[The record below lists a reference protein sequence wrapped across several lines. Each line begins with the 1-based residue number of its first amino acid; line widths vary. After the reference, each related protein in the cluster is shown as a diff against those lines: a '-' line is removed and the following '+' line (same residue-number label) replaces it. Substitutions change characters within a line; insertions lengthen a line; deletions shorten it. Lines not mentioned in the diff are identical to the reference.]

1 MIMTSGERKV
11 TMEARLAISPKRPRL
26 VKSTPGNKQYNDDDD
41 EEEEENDDDD
51 GMEEED
57 NDSSNSF

>member
-26 VKSTPGNKQYNDDDD
+26 VKSTPGNKQYNDDN
-41 EEEEENDDDD
+41 EKEEENDDDD

>member
-1 MIMTSGERKV
+1 MMTSGERKV

-26 VKSTPGNKQYNDDDD
+26 VKSTPGNKQYNDDD

-51 GMEEED
+51 EIEMEEED
-57 NDSSNSF
+57 NDI

>member
-1 MIMTSGERKV
+1 MTSGERKV

-26 VKSTPGNKQYNDDDD
+26 VKSTPGNKQYNDD
-41 EEEEENDDDD
+41 EEEEENGDEDE
-51 GMEEED
+51 MEEED